1 VIVTAEQA
9 VFTLPVQFRPE
20 ARTFVALPMQDTLYG
35 VDVAICG
42 EVRVNS
48 PIPMNYTA
56 KTIAVLA
63 AMTAIG
69 YSRELNDYMWSE
81 EE

>member
-1 VIVTAEQA
+1 MTDQV

-20 ARTFVALPMQDTLYG
+20 CRTFVALNLQNTLYP
-35 VDVAICG
+35 VDVAISG
-42 EVRVNS
+42 EVRVGE
-48 PIPMNYTA
+48 PIPLHYTA